1 MRTSHYA
8 HMSRVFEEAIEYSR
22 GCLVSSAK
30 QIRSKRCFF
39 RLSGAFF
46 LVEWTVKGE
55 AKCSVKL
62 WAFSRVL
69 TLKKF
74 DFSYFPTIKYEDVMI
89 FGLARKRASKSK
101 TFKDAVDLF
110 LSDINLFTG

>member
-30 QIRSKRCFF
+30 QIRSKQCFF
-39 RLSGAFF
+39 RLSDAFF
-46 LVEWTVKGE
+46 RVEWTVKGE

-62 WAFSRVL
+62 WA
-69 TLKKF
+69 
-74 DFSYFPTIKYEDVMI
+74 
-89 FGLARKRASKSK
+89 
-101 TFKDAVDLF
+101 
-110 LSDINLFTG
+110 LSTQEV